1 MRVLIVGDVHGQHER
16 LAAILARERSAL
28 GIDAAIQVGDY
39 GFSKGAMERHASPYP
54 VPLHVIDGNHE
65 DHRWLQQALSAGADA
80 RWRDLGLFY
89 QPRPSVARIG
99 ASTVGF
105 IGGALHVDRPQ
116 RHNRAAGLPNYIL
129 RRQAEEAGA
138 LFNEARP
145 ELIVSHSCPSRIGIG
160 LSGAEEM
167 SWGVIDH
174 IVSAGF
180 DPGPIED
187 CGEAEL
193 SRVWETLAYRPRA
206 WVFGHHHRPHAAM
219 VEGTFFVCVG
229 DIEWTE
235 SCPVVWDTRT
245 LSLAIGPAPPPA
257 R

>member
-16 LAAILARERSAL
+16 LAGILARERTAL
-28 GIDAAIQVGDY
+28 VIDAAIQVGDY
-39 GFSKGAMERHASPYP
+39 GFSERALARHTRPFAVP
-54 VPLHVIDGNHE
+54 VHVIDGNHE
-65 DHRWLQQALSAGADA
+65 DHRWLQQALAAGADA
-80 RWRDLGLFY
+80 RWRGLGLFY

-99 ASTVGF
+99 GAAVGF

-116 RHNRAAGLPNYIL
+116 RHNMAAGLPNYIL

-138 LFNEARP
+138 LFNDARP

-160 LSGAEEM
+160 LSGPEDM
-167 SWGVIDH
+167 LGGVLDH

-180 DPGPIED
+180 DPGPRED

-193 SRVWETLAYRPRA
+193 SRVWEALAYRPRA
-206 WVFGHHHRPHAAM
+206 WVFGHHHRPHAAT
-219 VEGTFFVCVG
+219 VEGTLFVCVG
-229 DIEWTE
+229 DIDWTE
-235 SCPVVWDTRT
+235 SCPVVWDTET
-245 LSLAIGPAPPPA
+245 MALAIGPAAAPA